1 MDDIIN
7 TLVSMF
13 DVLSNFLSNVP
24 EWATAFI
31 TALIGAVIGGRY
43 TLKGVEKRL
52 KLIIK
57 HLRESLELKLS
68 VLKGSKER

>member
-13 DVLSNFLSNVP
+13 DVFINFLSNLP
-24 EWATAFI
+24 DWATAFI

-43 TLKGVEKRL
+43 TLKGVEKKRL
-52 KLIIK
+52 KLISK
-57 HLRESLELKLS
+57 HLREIL
-68 VLKGSKER
+68 

>member
-31 TALIGAVIGGRY
+31 TALIGAVVGGRY
-43 TLKGVEKRL
+43 TLKGVEK
-52 KLIIK
+52 
-57 HLRESLELKLS
+57 
-68 VLKGSKER
+68 GG